1 MTDRHGDLLR
11 PDAVQGAVL
20 GDHGVV
26 PQSVFPVGPVTAPP
40 PPPMVPSPIPALET
54 TRTQQAAQGHAWG
67 LFLPSDQQ
75 CAGWCVSSCL
85 LVPLGP
91 HAQC

>member
-26 PQSVFPVGPVTAPP
+26 PQSVFPVGPVTTPP
-40 PPPMVPSPIPALET
+40 PPDPRGTLAHPNP
-54 TRTQQAAQGHAWG
+54 
-67 LFLPSDQQ
+67 
-75 CAGWCVSSCL
+75 
-85 LVPLGP
+85 
-91 HAQC
+91 